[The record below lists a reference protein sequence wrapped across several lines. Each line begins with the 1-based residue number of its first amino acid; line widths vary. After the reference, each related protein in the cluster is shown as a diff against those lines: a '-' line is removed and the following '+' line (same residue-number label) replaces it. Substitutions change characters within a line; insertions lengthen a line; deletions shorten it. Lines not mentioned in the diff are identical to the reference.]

1 VIEDYHQPVVEGQ
14 KGLHFN
20 KGKIGRFRESYSQEE
35 HAILKEKMGPYLPR
49 MGYEI

>member
-1 VIEDYHQPVVEGQ
+1 MIDDYHQPVMEGQ

-20 KGKIGRFRESYSQEE
+20 KGKIGRFRESYSAEE
-35 HAILKEKMGPYLPR
+35 QSLLKEKMGTYLPR